1 MQRIPGFPAE
11 QSFDSLG
18 PCEIKPFIYF
28 MQRAFFRS
36 VRRALVGVGTMIPFG
51 AFAQNPAL
59 EGPAESGLP
68 VSPIIDIVSNTMLW
82 ILAIFG
88 FLAIIGFVISGIL
101 YLTAA
106 GNDKQMGTAKSAMIA
121 CIFGVIVA
129 LMGYVIIQ
137 AVDIWLSGSSG
148 F

>member
-1 MQRIPGFPAE
+1 MRNVLT
-11 QSFDSLG
+11 SL
-18 PCEIKPFIYF
+18 
-28 MQRAFFRS
+28 FRKVS
-36 VRRALVGVGTMIPFG
+36 LALGMFLPSI
-51 AFAQNPAL
+51 AFAQNPVL

-68 VSPIIDIVSNTMLW
+68 VSPILDIVSNTMLW

-106 GNDKQMGTAKSAMIA
+106 GNDKQMGTAKTAMVA

-129 LMGYVIIQ
+129 LIGYVVIQ
-137 AVDIWLSGSSG
+137 AVDVWLSGGSG

>member
-1 MQRIPGFPAE
+1 MKNILT
-11 QSFDSLG
+11 SLLQ
-18 PCEIKPFIYF
+18 K
-28 MQRAFFRS
+28 
-36 VRRALVGVGTMIPFG
+36 VGIVLGMLLPFG
-51 AFAQNPAL
+51 AFAQNPAI
-59 EGPAESGLP
+59 EGPARSGLP
-68 VSPIIDIVSNTMLW
+68 VSPILDIISNTMLW

-106 GNDKQMGTAKSAMIA
+106 GNDKQMGTAKSAMVA
-121 CIFGVIVA
+121 CIFGIIVA

-137 AVDIWLSGSSG
+137 AVDIWLGGGSG